1 MFLLRCLQRPLCI
14 QQPCRP
20 HVLIISDHLFGSALQ
35 KIEAPVRGNE
45 ASDGGPPMSD
55 RLGGNDRLFIQED
68 GAKEKNLLG
77 TGVHYCYYLLLLPP
91 SAADVYAPSTDHSL
105 SG

>member
-1 MFLLRCLQRPLCI
+1 MGYQ
-14 QQPCRP
+14 
-20 HVLIISDHLFGSALQ
+20 LQ

-77 TGVHYCYYLLLLPP
+77 TGAPTSLAFPCKCCCHVLRCSHP
-91 SAADVYAPSTDHSL
+91 SVVLTAGH
-105 SG
+105 

>member
-1 MFLLRCLQRPLCI
+1 
-14 QQPCRP
+14 
-20 HVLIISDHLFGSALQ
+20 
-35 KIEAPVRGNE
+35 VRGDN

-77 TGVHYCYYLLLLPP
+77 TGVPIPRTPCKCCCHMLVSLPGW
-91 SAADVYAPSTDHSL
+91 S
-105 SG
+105 

>member
-1 MFLLRCLQRPLCI
+1 
-14 QQPCRP
+14 
-20 HVLIISDHLFGSALQ
+20 
-35 KIEAPVRGNE
+35 VRGNE

-77 TGVHYCYYLLLLPP
+77 TGVPTSPHTLQVLLHMLRSPP
-91 SAADVYAPSTDHSL
+91 LWS
-105 SG
+105 